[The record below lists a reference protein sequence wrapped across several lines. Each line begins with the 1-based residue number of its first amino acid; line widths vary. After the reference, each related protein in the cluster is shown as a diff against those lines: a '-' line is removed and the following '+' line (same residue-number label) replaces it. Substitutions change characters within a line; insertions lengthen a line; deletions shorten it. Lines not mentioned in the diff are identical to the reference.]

1 MTFVLI
7 TGPMK
12 SGKSL
17 ELIARVEPFK
27 FAQKKIAYIQPRRN
41 VRESSISSRAGV
53 DAEALVVDSLGDVSD
68 TFDVLGVDEVH
79 MFEEADVAV
88 IEQWVRAGK
97 DVFISGLDLDYQGH
111 MMPMVKRLFE
121 YRPDTVIMKN
131 SVCEVCHAYDAR
143 FTQILNGEGP
153 VRVGLPSV
161 VPDDGTYHYEAR
173 CRECFVRGE

>member
-1 MTFVLI
+1 MTFVFI

-27 FAQKKIAYIQPRRN
+27 FAQKKIAYIQPKRN
-41 VRESSISSRAGV
+41 VRESAISSRAGV
-53 DAEALVVDSLGDVSD
+53 DAEALVVASLADVPD

-79 MFEEADVAV
+79 MFKEGDATI

-97 DVFISGLDLDYQGH
+97 SVFVTGLDLDYQGR
-111 MMPMVKRLFE
+111 MIPMVRRLFE

-143 FTQILNGEGP
+143 FTQILNGDGP
-153 VRVGLPSV
+153 VRTGLPPV

-173 CRECFVRGE
+173 CRTCFVRSE